1 MRHLRLT
8 YGLKVTLLHRHCR
21 NAGVAARKLLQPALA
36 SDTAVVQQAN
46 ADIAASNTPVVEE
59 ANADSA
65 AADNQRMLIT
75 MAEQRAQNA
84 DLTSQRT
91 SAAIHQAA
99 LYNDASSATPQ
110 GDEVAVR
117 MASKLAARML
127 ITMAEQR
134 AQNADLTSQR
144 TSAAIHQAALYND
157 ASSAT
162 PQGDEVA
169 VRMASKLA
177 ARI

>member
-36 SDTAVVQQAN
+36 SDTAVVQQANADIAASNTPVVEEANADIAASNTPVVKEANADIAASNTPVVEEAN

-117 MASKLAARML
+117 MASKLAAR
-127 ITMAEQR
+127 I
-134 AQNADLTSQR
+134 
-144 TSAAIHQAALYND
+144 
-157 ASSAT
+157 
-162 PQGDEVA
+162 
-169 VRMASKLA
+169 
-177 ARI
+177 